1 MQVFFVSLRTEK
13 ITGPGEITEI
23 SDEGGGQ
30 ALLFFE
36 AEDLSFK
43 EWQGYAI
50 VVPAE
55 GRVWGA
61 GKPEKQQSGTYTCR
75 FAFTPQ
81 PIPEG
86 DLKLFKVVEG

>member
-13 ITGPGEITEI
+13 ITGPGEIIEI

-36 AEDLSFK
+36 ATDLNFK
-43 EWQGYAI
+43 EWEGYAI

-55 GRVWGA
+55 GKVWGA
-61 GKPEKQQSGTYTCR
+61 GRPEKQQSDTYTCR
-75 FAFTPQ
+75 FAFAPQ
-81 PIPEG
+81 AIPEG
-86 DLKLFKVVEG
+86 DLKLFKIVET